1 MATQQTLT
9 ANLTLTSKKKFIFE
23 MDYRTMYHNVKS
35 CNEIALNKL
44 IKARRSA
51 DYWKSAHAKLVD
63 ALWGWTSERSNNN
76 KCLYTPHP
84 MKAKTKNP
92 RAATA
97 SFTFPA
103 EDKTIVSTSRQP
115 PSSPTRVSKRNS
127 STSTPSKAVK
137 RKIKQLMSNDKKSQD
152 TISKSR
158 IRKRL
163 LA

>member
-35 CNEIALNKL
+35 CNQIALNKL

-51 DYWKSAHAKLVD
+51 DYWKSEHAKLVD
-63 ALWGWTSERSNNN
+63 ALWGWTSESSNNN

-84 MKAKTKNP
+84 MKAKKKNP
-92 RAATA
+92 GAAAA

-103 EDKTIVSTSRQP
+103 EDKTIVPTTQQS

-127 STSTPSKAVK
+127 STPSKAVK
-137 RKIKQLMSNDKKSQD
+137 RKIKQLNGDKKSQD

>member
-35 CNEIALNKL
+35 CNQIALNKL

-63 ALWGWTSERSNNN
+63 TLWGWTSESSNDN

-84 MKAKTKNP
+84 MKAKKKIP
-92 RAATA
+92 RAAAA

-103 EDKTIVSTSRQP
+103 EDKTIVSTARQS
-115 PSSPTRVSKRNS
+115 PSSPTRVSKQNS
-127 STSTPSKAVK
+127 STPSKTVK
-137 RKIKQLMSNDKKSQD
+137 RKIKQLNHDKKSQGA
-152 TISKSR
+152 IKSKSR

>member
-1 MATQQTLT
+1 MATQQTLA

-35 CNEIALNKL
+35 CNQIALNKL

-63 ALWGWTSERSNNN
+63 TLWGWTSESSNSN

-84 MKAKTKNP
+84 MRAKKKIP
-92 RAATA
+92 RAAAA

-103 EDKTIVSTSRQP
+103 EDKTIVPTARQS
-115 PSSPTRVSKRNS
+115 PSSPTRVSKQNS
-127 STSTPSKAVK
+127 STPAKTIK
-137 RKIKQLMSNDKKSQD
+137 RKIKQLNGGKKPQGAV
-152 TISKSR
+152 SKSR